1 MTTPLSLPQRTHALI
16 IGIGSYRDSSIAPLQ
31 FTNSD
36 ASAFAAVLADESV
49 CGVPAENIRLLVDE
63 AATLLEIKKAIS
75 GWLAK
80 RAEADSTAIIF
91 WAGHGDVEPD
101 PLGRSTDGIANYLLP
116 YDVDR
121 ENLFASAL
129 SREEFERLIGTVRSK
144 RRVVFMDAC
153 HSGGVAMQ
161 GSRKVGVGYSRDF
174 FETIAQGS
182 GSMVIAA
189 AEHNQLSW
197 EDATLGHG
205 VFTYHLL
212 EALRG
217 KADSDGDGRVTMNE
231 VYEYLKR
238 SVPESVRRLGKGEQ
252 RPVLSSQVSGD
263 IVLTINRQRMQE
275 VSEEERRRAEAE
287 RERVAGLRREL
298 LRLHTEHSLGAD
310 AYGYA
315 YKLAAKPLAELSV
328 VEGRLMTLM
337 QGMFASPSLVPFFE
351 EQYAESLVAPER
363 AVPPPVV
370 EPVPFSKPVAPEPRP
385 QPQPQPP
392 PVYERPVPVA
402 SSVSKD
408 MDMGMKVLAFVVPFV
423 SGIMGLVYM
432 QSSDAEK
439 KKAGRSWLTLSAIA
453 FGVYFVLGMVL
464 GSCAA
469 MLEGGYY

>member
-16 IGIGSYRDSSIAPLQ
+16 IGIGSYRDPSIAPLQ

-49 CGVPAENIRLLVDE
+49 CGVPAENIRLLVDAE
-63 AATLLEIKKAIS
+63 ATLLEIKKAIS

-101 PLGRSTDGIANYLLP
+101 PLGRSSDGIANYLLP

-153 HSGGVAMQ
+153 HSGGVATH

-217 KADSDGDGRVTMNE
+217 KADVDGDGRVTMNE

-275 VSEEERRRAEAE
+275 RDEDERRRSEAE
-287 RERVAGLRREL
+287 RERVAELRRQL
-298 LRLHTEHSLGAD
+298 LQLHTEHGLGAD

-315 YKLAAKPLAELSV
+315 FKLAAKAPAEMSV
-328 VEGRLMTLM
+328 AEGKLMTLM

-351 EQYAESLVAPER
+351 EQCVAVLAGPAKPPPAPVAPPG
-363 AVPPPVV
+363 PP
-370 EPVPFSKPVAPEPRP
+370 PVAPEPRP
-385 QPQPQPP
+385 QPP
-392 PVYERPVPVA
+392 PVFVRPREPV

-408 MDMGMKVLAFVVPFV
+408 LDQGMKVTAFVVPFV
-423 SGIMGLVYM
+423 SGIMGLIYM

-439 KKAGRSWLTLSAIA
+439 KEAGRRWLVLSSIM
-453 FGVYFVLGMVL
+453 FGVYFVLLL
-464 GSCAA
+464 GLETCAA
-469 MLEGGYY
+469 LWDGGYY